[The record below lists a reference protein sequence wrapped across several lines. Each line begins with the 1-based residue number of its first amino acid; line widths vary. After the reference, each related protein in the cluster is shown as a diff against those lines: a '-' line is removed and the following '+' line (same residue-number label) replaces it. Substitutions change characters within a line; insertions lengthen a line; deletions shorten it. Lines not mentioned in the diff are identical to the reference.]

1 MFAPSPTDQVCPF
14 IFVPNCELPPISPS
28 SPPQGSPVP
37 GGRGKQHMPLVPPI
51 SFSPSLVLFS
61 SSLRSLQ
68 IPSCRVG
75 SAWKGNR
82 PTRFEPLLCFPFSST
97 PSACAS
103 SGEAGTRQEGKPRPT
118 SPTESPPPQTG
129 SYTILFLAF
138 LVNIAFWILN

>member
-68 IPSCRVG
+68 IPPNGIG

-82 PTRFEPLLCFPFSST
+82 PKIFEPLLCFPFSS
-97 PSACAS
+97 PLLLVQVLEKPALGRKESPD
-103 SGEAGTRQEGKPRPT
+103 PRPQL
-118 SPTESPPPQTG
+118 SLLP
-129 SYTILFLAF
+129 LRLARTQF
-138 LVNIAFWILN
+138 YF